1 MKDEEEEE
9 EKEDEEG
16 KEIEITMGLCS
27 VERREG
33 KIHAYMCF
41 KVQLVSFVCLQSQR
55 ASGKCCAVQRQLRS
69 AAVLT
74 CLEARKFEH
83 PDRSSA

>member
-1 MKDEEEEE
+1 MKDEEEE

-33 KIHAYMCF
+33 KIME
-41 KVQLVSFVCLQSQR
+41 KLEQIM
-55 ASGKCCAVQRQLRS
+55 SGVVK
-69 AAVLT
+69 
-74 CLEARKFEH
+74 K
-83 PDRSSA
+83 